1 VTIGIRGALQETGAD
16 ASLCACHGARAGE
29 DGRPVKRFSYLMI
42 LAQTALGAPKVAV
55 PNNIVTRGFMGKEFS
70 AERAAQL
77 APYLNVRPLR
87 FQDWHPT
94 EHAMLITRRPARG
107 QVTQLHVVNKP
118 NGEPVVLTDGAE
130 PVRSAAYHPKDGNRI
145 LFLRDAGGSEKYQ
158 IFHLD
163 VATKK
168 TTRLTDGKH
177 RHTGARWSPDGRRI
191 AYFSPKRNGRD
202 NDLYTMD
209 PTKPA
214 SEKRLA
220 TLPGGGWWITDWS
233 PDGRL
238 LLVIEYLSINHS
250 RIHIIDAATG
260 ERSLFSPET
269 KAKVSHGLARFDPQ
283 MRAVYYTCDESF
295 DFQHIV
301 RVDFKDGRRTRF
313 LTEIRWDVENLEI
326 SEDGKTLAVVHNES
340 GVSRLRVVDANTQ
353 RVFYSPKLFPGVIH
367 SVSWRADGLL
377 AFDHEWA
384 HAPGEVHVLDLSPVS
399 SVRWQSAGLDGLDP
413 SKLPI
418 PVSGTFTSRDGT
430 KFDAWFYYPGNY
442 FDKGR
447 HAQFSR
453 LQVSGG
459 LPTVIYYHGGPES
472 QFRPRFIG
480 GYNYLPGELNVVLV
494 CPNVRGSRGY
504 GKKFLAADNG
514 AKRVGVMLDVETLR
528 NGLNEMPN
536 IDGNRLAVMGG
547 SYGGYMTLASLTHMP
562 GFFKCGIDRVGIS
575 SFVTFLKNTS
585 DYRRDLRRAEYGDER
600 DPKMR
605 KVLEEI
611 SPLNQIQKQMK
622 EPDFQF
628 SPLLIVQ
635 GANDPRVPATES
647 AQMETALRAKGQT
660 VWYLLAKD
668 EGHGFRKKVNRDFQ
682 YLATMEF
689 LRKHLLGK
697 K

>member
-1 VTIGIRGALQETGAD
+1 MKLFFA
-16 ASLCACHGARAGE
+16 
-29 DGRPVKRFSYLMI
+29 LMI
-42 LAQTALGAPKVAV
+42 SATPIFGAP
-55 PNNIVTRGFMGKEFS
+55 PTNIVTRGMPAFS
-70 AERAAQL
+70 AERAAKL

-94 EHAMLITRRPARG
+94 APAMLITRRPARG
-107 QVTQLHVVNKP
+107 EVTQLHVVNKP
-118 NGEPVVLTDGAE
+118 NGVPVALTDGTE

-145 LFLRDAGGSEKYQ
+145 LFLRDAGGSEKFQ
-158 IFHLD
+158 VFHLD
-163 VATKK
+163 VAAKK
-168 TTRLTDGKH
+168 TTMLTDGKH

-191 AYFSPKRNGRD
+191 VYFSPKRNGRD

-209 PTKPA
+209 PLKPA
-214 SEKRLA
+214 SEKLLA
-220 TLPGGGWWITDWS
+220 KLPGGGWWISDWS

-238 LLVIEYLSINHS
+238 ILAIEYFSINHS

-260 ERSLFSPET
+260 ERSLFSPVT
-269 KAKVSHGLARFDPQ
+269 KAKVSHGRARFDPQ

-301 RVDFKDGRRTRF
+301 RVDFKDGRRTRL
-313 LTEIRWDVENLEI
+313 LTEIRWDVESLEI
-326 SEDGKTLAVVHNES
+326 SKDGKTLAVVHNES
-340 GVSRLRVVDANTQ
+340 GVSRLRLVDVKTQ
-353 RVFYSPKLFPGVIH
+353 RVLYTPKLYSGVIH
-367 SVSWRADGLL
+367 SVAWRADGLL

-384 HAPGEVHVLDLSPVS
+384 HSPGEVYVLDLSPVS
-399 SVRWQSAGLDGLDP
+399 RVRWQSAGLGGLNP

-418 PVSGTFTSRDGT
+418 PVRGTFTSRDGT

-447 HAQFSR
+447 HTQFSR
-453 LQVSGG
+453 LTVSGG
-459 LPTVIYYHGGPES
+459 LPAVISYHGGPES
-472 QFRPRFIG
+472 QFRPRFMG
-480 GYNYLPGELNVVLV
+480 GYNYLPGEMNVVLV

-514 AKRVGVMLDVETLR
+514 AKRVGVMLDVERLR
-528 NGLNEMPN
+528 EGLNEMRA

-547 SYGGYMTLASLTHMP
+547 SYGGYMALASLTHMP

-611 SPLNQIQKQMK
+611 SPLNQMQRQMK

-635 GANDPRVPATES
+635 GANDPRVPASES
-647 AQMETALRAKGQT
+647 AQMEAALRAKGQT

-668 EGHGFRKKVNRDFQ
+668 EGHGFRKKVNRDYQ

-689 LRKHLLGK
+689 FRKHLLGK
-697 K
+697 D

>member
-1 VTIGIRGALQETGAD
+1 MRMFFT
-16 ASLCACHGARAGE
+16 
-29 DGRPVKRFSYLMI
+29 LMI
-42 LAQTALGAPKVAV
+42 SATTVFGAP
-55 PNNIVTRGFMGKEFS
+55 PTNIVTRGMPALSVK
-70 AERAAQL
+70 RAAKI
-77 APYLNVRPLR
+77 APYLKVRPLR

-94 EHAMLITRRPARG
+94 APAMLITRRPARG

-118 NGEPVVLTDGAE
+118 DGEPVALTNGAE
-130 PVRSAAYHPKDGNRI
+130 PVRSASYHPKDGNRI

-158 IFHLD
+158 VFHLD

-168 TTRLTDGKH
+168 TTMLTDGKH

-191 AYFSPKRNGRD
+191 VYFSPKRNGRD
-202 NDLYTMD
+202 NDMYTMD
-209 PTKPA
+209 PLKPG
-214 SEKRLA
+214 SEKLLA
-220 TLPGGGWWITDWS
+220 KLPGGGWWISDWS

-238 LLVIEYLSINHS
+238 LLVIEYLSINYS
-250 RIHIIDAATG
+250 KIHIIDAATG
-260 ERSLFSPET
+260 ERSLFSPVT
-269 KAKVSHGLARFDPQ
+269 KAKVSHGLARFDPK

-295 DFQHIV
+295 NFQHIV
-301 RVDFKDGRRTRF
+301 RVDFKDGRRTRL
-313 LTEIRWDVENLEI
+313 LTEIRWDVEKLEI
-326 SEDGKTLAVVHNES
+326 SKDGKTLAVVHNES
-340 GVSRLRVVDANTQ
+340 GVSRLRLVDAKTQ
-353 RVFYSPKLFPGVIH
+353 NVLYTPTLYSGVIH
-367 SVSWRADGLL
+367 SVAWRADGLL

-384 HAPGEVHVLDLSPVS
+384 HSPGEVHEINLSLVKK
-399 SVRWQSAGLDGLDP
+399 VCWQSAELDGLDP

-418 PVSGTFTSRDGT
+418 PVRSTFTSRDGT
-430 KFDAWFYYPGNY
+430 KLDAWFYFPGNY

-447 HAQFSR
+447 HTQISR
-453 LQVSGG
+453 LVVSGG
-459 LPTVIYYHGGPES
+459 LPAVISYHGGPES
-472 QFRPRFIG
+472 QFRPRYLG
-480 GYNYLPGELNVVLV
+480 AYNYLPGEMNVVLV

-514 AKRVGVMLDVETLR
+514 AKRASVLLDVEALR
-528 NGLNEMPN
+528 NGLNELPN

-600 DPKMR
+600 DPEMR

-611 SPLNQIQKQMK
+611 SPLNQMQKQMK

-635 GANDPRVPATES
+635 GANDPRVPASES
-647 AQMETALRAKGQT
+647 AQMEAALRAKGQT

-668 EGHGFRKKVNRDFQ
+668 EGHGFRKKANRDYQ

-697 K
+697 D